1 MMCVGLCDTGDQMEF
16 VKNEIIHFLKTKL
29 LTDEGFKIPGFTIP
43 PKDVPL
49 EEMSVPTPALTALVW
64 RGNNIVMKDA
74 DRDKWKLHDTFQA
87 QFDELDSAMQQA
99 NMQCTI
105 GQIGTNVKHERDG
118 DGEPPLKKMRGD
130 GDGVPAQ
137 NEPLRFIDAAAI
149 EIEILQDVTLFQQWP
164 CGKAKPSLSQ
174 LVLKIC
180 ANHALYLVN
189 TAAADSDKDGVAT
202 ITHGSMLVGYNKG
215 KWQHNCSGDTKEIR
229 YTLQNSSDSVIF
241 NGHLTSLG
249 TLVSAKRLTAEADV
263 ARCCYHELVEDPK
276 DDDKSAFYL
285 RSTQEIFYVV
295 TDVPVKREGANTA
308 ASATQAHAGSL
319 IPPEQWNTDFT
330 KLHWIV
336 KWQSKKGLQPV
347 RPQITWTGP
356 DTAIPASKA
365 LQLTP

>member
-1 MMCVGLCDTGDQMEF
+1 M
-16 VKNEIIHFLKTKL
+16 
-29 LTDEGFKIPGFTIP
+29 
-43 PKDVPL
+43 PL
-49 EEMSVPTPALTALVW
+49 DDISVPTPALTALVW

-74 DRDKWKLHDTFQA
+74 DRNRWSLHDTVHI
-87 QFDELDSAMQQA
+87 QFDELDTAMQQA
-99 NMQCTI
+99 NMQCII
-105 GQIGTNVKHERDG
+105 GQIGTHVKQEG

-130 GDGVPAQ
+130 GDAVPAQ
-137 NEPLRFIDAAAI
+137 TEPLRFIDAAAI
-149 EIEILQDVTLFQQWP
+149 DTEILQDVTLFPQWP
-164 CGKAKPSLSQ
+164 CGKPKLPGPKH

-189 TAAADSDKDGVAT
+189 TAAADSDKDGVVT

-215 KWQHNCSGDTKEIR
+215 KWQQNCSGDAKEIR
-229 YTLQNSSDSVIF
+229 YTLQNSFDSVIF
-241 NGHLTSLG
+241 NGHLTTLG

-263 ARCCYHELVEDPK
+263 ARCCYHELVDDPK

-295 TDVPVKREGANTA
+295 TDVPVKRKGAPTA
-308 ASATQAHAGSL
+308 ASAIQAHAGPL
-319 IPPEQWNTDFT
+319 IPPEQWDTDFT

-347 RPQITWTGP
+347 RPQITWTAP

-365 LQLTP
+365 LKLTPLCPSIRPSTGPDRTEHR